1 MFSSSYA
8 LCLGN
13 LFARSGA
20 CRTTKLIWAQSNYK
34 VKKIDEMHH
43 HVKLD
48 GIHKLADTNIGL
60 QYLISTRIMLPL
72 SCIFASVVRPLPFSL
87 DIAQFQFTRLAPSPR
102 IHVTLP
108 SAPTISSDNIYIH
121 TNGASE
127 PMPTTTQVTLPVEDE
142 VRDVMEEMLLALE
155 LIEEEEQEAVTAV
168 PADPAASVSSAL
180 NNSAKKAVR
189 WDDQI
194 AFVKEY
200 EVTVEERRYKR
211 SLLNFINSKGP
222 APWSSPSHHPQR
234 PVAQVMMPCCCSW

>member
-1 MFSSSYA
+1 MVSYA

-87 DIAQFQFTRLAPSPR
+87 DIAQFSSPDWR
-102 IHVTLP
+102 PLP
-108 SAPTISSDNIYIH
+108 
-121 TNGASE
+121 ASTSLS
-127 PMPTTTQVTLPVEDE
+127 PVPQRSLPTTSIFTPT
-142 VRDVMEEMLLALE
+142 
-155 LIEEEEQEAVTAV
+155 V
-168 PADPAASVSSAL
+168 P
-180 NNSAKKAVR
+180 
-189 WDDQI
+189 
-194 AFVKEY
+194 
-200 EVTVEERRYKR
+200 
-211 SLLNFINSKGP
+211 
-222 APWSSPSHHPQR
+222 PSR
-234 PVAQVMMPCCCSW
+234 